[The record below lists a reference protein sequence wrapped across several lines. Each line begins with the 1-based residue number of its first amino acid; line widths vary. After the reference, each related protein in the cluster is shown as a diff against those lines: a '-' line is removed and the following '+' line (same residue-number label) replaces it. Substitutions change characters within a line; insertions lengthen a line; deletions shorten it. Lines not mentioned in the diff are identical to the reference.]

1 MLRSR
6 TTVPASVCLRLH
18 SEEVLTTVVRRQRR
32 FVSYVFLPTAI
43 THVRLAPRFG
53 ARLGYSDMTA
63 FASNKV
69 CVSPATYAQL
79 AKISQCPRTRIRHY
93 SHCHFMLS
101 ERHAGETCE
110 TFDPPN
116 CFLFSISHI
125 DVINISCGGGGAASR
140 SRVITYCMIARRTG
154 VLN

>member
-1 MLRSR
+1 MYDDN
-6 TTVPASVCLRLH
+6 AG
-18 SEEVLTTVVRRQRR
+18 

-93 SHCHFMLS
+93 TLVLS
-101 ERHAGETCE
+101 ERHAGETRE
-110 TFDPPN
+110 TFDPPH

-125 DVINISCGGGGAASR
+125 DVINISCGGEGAVSR